1 MNLLILGAGEYGQLV
16 KELARNRYTTID
28 FLDDKSTAAIG
39 KLEEYKK
46 YVDKYEAIVAIGNNE
61 ISNPSSYY
69 KKYDE
74 EYYRYK
80 LEQKKYLD
88 YNYKFMMDNEY
99 KKNKKEPNVNPY
111 NPKNNVFLG
120 YKSDLIHN
128 PILNPVNHYGYNKY
142 LRKELD
148 KRENEKLRK
157 FLKNY
162 LYSNK
167 DSNID

>member
-1 MNLLILGAGEYGQLV
+1 MKKNYFNNIFKNIINNDNNDNISNEEKNKKTLIPSLSANEIYG
-16 KELARNRYTTID
+16 
-28 FLDDKSTAAIG
+28 
-39 KLEEYKK
+39 
-46 YVDKYEAIVAIGNNE
+46 IGNNE